1 VVVCLADQIDVGRG
15 DLLVADAAT
24 PPRVTSDVVVDVAW
38 MSTSAA
44 VTDATY
50 LVKCGS
56 REVRARI
63 EAFQA
68 RYDVAS
74 GRAENAPERAMV
86 QNELG
91 RLRLRTSA
99 PLIVDAYRDAK
110 GTGSLLVI
118 DPATSETLGAGM
130 IV

>member
-1 VVVCLADQIDVGRG
+1 
-15 DLLVADAAT
+15 
-24 PPRVTSDVVVDVAW
+24 

-44 VTDATY
+44 ATDATY
-50 LVKCGS
+50 LVKCGT

-63 EAFQA
+63 EAVEA
-68 RYDVAS
+68 RYDVPS
-74 GRAENAPERAMV
+74 GRAQSAPARAMT

-99 PLIVDAYRDAK
+99 PLVVDAYRDAK